1 MNIRTMIGLG
11 VKWVAIAIA
20 LQSAAS
26 GQVSLLSQ
34 NDVPANE
41 KTVTIY
47 ASSTYPGTTPA
58 RAIDGD
64 LGTDWLAYGF
74 SPQNLTLNLQASYY
88 VTSVALMPNTGSGG
102 YEGNTIE
109 FKIRGSNDGAT
120 FHDMFAVGGELAAAT
135 MYEGQPAPTFI
146 TFSGL
151 VAYQYVQ
158 ISFTGGTSWPNVR
171 ELEVYGSASP
181 IPEPATVALGLG
193 LAAVAVAFVARRK
206 KARQGA
212 KFAA

>member
-1 MNIRTMIGLG
+1 MNIRTLIGLG

-34 NDVPANE
+34 NDIPAPE
-41 KTVTIY
+41 KTVTIS
-47 ASSTYPGTTPA
+47 ASSTYPGTAPE

-74 SPQNLTLNLQASYY
+74 SPQGLTLNLQASYY
-88 VTSVALMPNTGSGG
+88 LTSVALIPNTGSGG
-102 YEGNTIE
+102 YEGSTIE

-120 FHDMFAVGGELAAAT
+120 FSDLYAVGGELASAT

-171 ELEVYGSASP
+171 ELEVYGSASA

-193 LAAVAVAFVARRK
+193 LAAVAVVFVARRRK
-206 KARQGA
+206 TRSDA
-212 KFAA
+212 KSAA

>member
-1 MNIRTMIGLG
+1 MKRRARIWGTLKIAL
-11 VKWVAIAIA
+11 VAIA
-20 LQSAAS
+20 LQSVAS
-26 GQVSLLSQ
+26 GQISLLSQ

-102 YEGNTIE
+102 YEGYTIE

-120 FHDMFAVGGELAAAT
+120 FHDMYAVGGELASAT

-158 ISFTGGTSWPNVR
+158 IDFTGGTSWPNVR

-193 LAAVAVAFVARRK
+193 LAAVAAAFVARRK

-212 KFAA
+212 EPAV

>member
-1 MNIRTMIGLG
+1 MKRRARIWGTLKLTL
-11 VKWVAIAIA
+11 VAIA
-20 LQSAAS
+20 LQSVAS

-41 KTVTIY
+41 KTVTIS
-47 ASSTYPGTTPA
+47 ASSTYPGTTPT

-102 YEGNTIE
+102 YEGYTIE

-120 FHDMFAVGGELAAAT
+120 FHDMYAVGGELASAT

-158 ISFTGGTSWPNVR
+158 IDFTGGTSWPNVR

-193 LAAVAVAFVARRK
+193 LAAVAAAFVARRK

-212 KFAA
+212 EPAV

>member
-1 MNIRTMIGLG
+1 MKRRARIWGTLKLTL
-11 VKWVAIAIA
+11 VAIA
-20 LQSAAS
+20 LQSVAS

-41 KTVTIY
+41 KTVTIS
-47 ASSTYPGTTPA
+47 ASSTYPGTTPT

-102 YEGNTIE
+102 YEGYTIE

-120 FHDMFAVGGELAAAT
+120 FHDMYAVGGELAAAT

-158 ISFTGGTSWPNVR
+158 IDFTGGTSWPNVR

-193 LAAVAVAFVARRK
+193 LAAVAAAFVARRK

-212 KFAA
+212 EPAV